1 MIIIGSVSA
10 VVHGVFDA
18 DYKPSDTDI
27 IGSYEEMQAYIKD
40 NSVVSVKP
48 TSANSNLII
57 LKGGHKVEWEVAR
70 ENNSGG
76 MLQVILGSLWGA
88 VVAPPEVLYTLKMS
102 HRFKK
107 NSPHF
112 KKTMSHIKTLREYL
126 CSNEIPEHLQE
137 FYALRVKETY
147 DYKHPSLDVSKD
159 EFLADDGVPYEYD
172 HDSLHE
178 AVRILGKPAYTY
190 FKPDDKEVYCSKE
203 MFYNQPYYI
212 QLLSVVEEAMVL
224 TLERSLIPN
233 KFNPDADKMFRY
245 ALMKVC
251 TSITSGWWRDFAWEN
266 YEEALGYYESLGKNY
281 LYNSFKQG
289 KLSGKIKPFK

>member
-10 VVHGVFDA
+10 VVHGVFNSE
-18 DYKPSDTDI
+18 YKPSDTDI
-27 IGSYEEMQAYIKD
+27 IGSYKEMQSYIQDRKVI
-40 NSVVSVKP
+40 SVTP
-48 TSANSNLII
+48 TSANSNLI
-57 LKGGHKVEWEVAR
+57 LLQDNSKVEWELSWPD
-70 ENNSGG
+70 ESGG
-76 MLQVILGSLWGA
+76 MLQNILNSWGSTVIA
-88 VVAPPEVLYTLKMS
+88 DPDVLYTLKMS

-112 KKTMSHIKTLREYL
+112 IKTMDHIKALREYL
-126 CSNEIPEHLQE
+126 SSDKIPEYLQE
-137 FYALRVKETY
+137 FYDLRVKETY

-159 EFLADDGVPYEYD
+159 TFFADDGIPYEYD

-190 FKPDDKEVYCSKE
+190 FKPDDREVYCSKE
-203 MFYNQPYYI
+203 MFYKQPYYI

-233 KFNPDADKMFRY
+233 KFNPAADKMFRY

-266 YEEALGYYESLGKNY
+266 YDEALDYYKSLGKNY

-289 KLSGKIKPFK
+289 KVSGKIKPFK

>member
-10 VVHGVFDA
+10 LVHGVFGK

-27 IGSYEEMQAYIKD
+27 IGSYEEMQRYIENNKVI
-40 NSVVSVKP
+40 SVTP
-48 TSANSNLII
+48 MSANSNLII
-57 LKGGHKVEWEVAR
+57 LQDKSKVEWEISWEGSSGHLLQKVL
-70 ENNSGG
+70 NSLNGKV
-76 MLQVILGSLWGA
+76 M
-88 VVAPPEVLYTLKMS
+88 APPEVLYTLKMS

-112 KKTMSHIKTLREYL
+112 RKTMDHIKALREYL
-126 CSNEIPEHLQE
+126 CSDKIPEYLQE
-137 FYALRVKETY
+137 FYDLRVKETY

-159 EFLADDGVPYEYD
+159 AFFADDGIPYEYD

-178 AVRILGKPAYTY
+178 AVRILDRPAYTY

-203 MFYNQPYYI
+203 MFYQQSYNV

-224 TLERSLIPN
+224 ALERSLIPN

-251 TSITSGWWRDFAWEN
+251 TSITSGWWRDFAWDN
-266 YEEALGYYESLGKNY
+266 YDEALSYYKSLGKNY

>member
-1 MIIIGSVSA
+1 MIIIGSVA
-10 VVHGVFDA
+10 ALVHGVFGD

-27 IGSYEEMQAYIKD
+27 IGSYEEMQRYIENNKVI
-40 NSVVSVKP
+40 SVTP
-48 TSANSNLII
+48 MSANSNLII
-57 LKGGHKVEWEVAR
+57 LQDKSKVEWEISWEGSSGHLLQKVL
-70 ENNSGG
+70 NSLNGKV
-76 MLQVILGSLWGA
+76 M
-88 VVAPPEVLYTLKMS
+88 APPEVLYTLKMS

-112 KKTMSHIKTLREYL
+112 RKTMDHIIALREYL
-126 CSNEIPEHLQE
+126 CSDEIPEYLQE
-137 FYALRVKETY
+137 FYDLRVKETY
-147 DYKHPSLDVSKD
+147 DYKHPSLDVGKD
-159 EFLADDGVPYEYD
+159 AFFADDGIPYEYD

-178 AVRILGKPAYTY
+178 AVRILDRPAYTY

-203 MFYNQPYYI
+203 MFYQQPYNV

-251 TSITSGWWRDFAWEN
+251 TSITSGWWRDFAWDN
-266 YEEALGYYESLGKNY
+266 YDEVLSYYKSLGKNH

-289 KLSGKIKPFK
+289 KVSGKVKPFK

>member
-10 VVHGVFDA
+10 MVHGVFGD
-18 DYKPSDTDI
+18 DYKPSDIDI
-27 IGSYEEMQAYIKD
+27 IGSYEEMQRYIENNKVI
-40 NSVVSVKP
+40 SVTP

-57 LKGGHKVEWEVAR
+57 LQDKSKVEWEISWEGSSGHLLQKVL
-70 ENNSGG
+70 NSLNGKV
-76 MLQVILGSLWGA
+76 MAL
-88 VVAPPEVLYTLKMS
+88 PEVLYTLKMS

-112 KKTMSHIKTLREYL
+112 RKTMDHIIALREYL
-126 CSNEIPEHLQE
+126 CSDEIPEYLQE
-137 FYALRVKETY
+137 FYDLRVKETY

-159 EFLADDGVPYEYD
+159 AFFADDGIPYEYD

-203 MFYNQPYYI
+203 MFYQQSYNV

-233 KFNPDADKMFRY
+233 KFNPDADKMFCY

-251 TSITSGWWRDFAWEN
+251 TSITSGWWRDFAWDN
-266 YEEALGYYESLGKNY
+266 YDKALSYYKSLGKNY

-289 KLSGKIKPFK
+289 KVSGKIKPFK

>member
-10 VVHGVFDA
+10 MVHGVFGD

-27 IGSYEEMQAYIKD
+27 IGSYEEMQRYIENNKVI
-40 NSVVSVKP
+40 SVTP

-57 LKGGHKVEWEVAR
+57 LQDKSKVEWEISWEGSSGHLLQKVL
-70 ENNSGG
+70 NSLNGKV
-76 MLQVILGSLWGA
+76 M
-88 VVAPPEVLYTLKMS
+88 APPEVLYTLKMS

-112 KKTMSHIKTLREYL
+112 RKTMDHIKALREYL
-126 CSNEIPEHLQE
+126 CSDEIPEYLQE
-137 FYALRVKETY
+137 FYDLRVKETY
-147 DYKHPSLDVSKD
+147 DYNHPSLDVSKD
-159 EFLADDGVPYEYD
+159 AFFADDGIPYEYD

-178 AVRILGKPAYTY
+178 AIRILGKPAYTY

-203 MFYNQPYYI
+203 MFYQQPYYI

-266 YEEALGYYESLGKNY
+266 YDEALGYYKSLGKNY

>member
-10 VVHGVFDA
+10 VVHGVFDNT
-18 DYKPSDTDI
+18 YKPSDTDI
-27 IGSYEEMQAYIKD
+27 IGSYEEMQRYINENKVI
-40 NSVVSVKP
+40 SVTP
-48 TSANSNLII
+48 TSANSNLIV
-57 LKGGHKVEWEVAR
+57 LQDKSKVEWEITWP
-70 ENNSGG
+70 NNSGWL
-76 MLQVILGSLWGA
+76 LQSILESLDEVVIAS
-88 VVAPPEVLYTLKMS
+88 PEVLYTLKMS

-112 KKTMSHIKTLREYL
+112 MKTMDHIKALREYL
-126 CSNEIPEHLQE
+126 CSDEIPEYLLE
-137 FYALRVKETY
+137 FYNLRVKETY

-159 EFLADDGVPYEYD
+159 DFFADDGIPYEYD

-178 AVRILGKPAYTY
+178 AVRILDKPAYTY

-203 MFYNQPYYI
+203 MFYQQEYNV

-224 TLERSLIPN
+224 TLERSLIPH

-251 TSITSGWWRDFAWEN
+251 TSITSGWWRDFAWEH
-266 YEEALGYYESLGKNY
+266 YEEAFGYYKSLGRNY

-289 KLSGKIKPFK
+289 KVSGKIKPFK